1 VLKNR
6 GVLGVLFGL
15 ISATLYGITP
25 IFVYHATD
33 HGADSFGLMCSRYII
48 AVVFLL
54 IFRTF
59 KMGFGKWPTKSL
71 SLKLFLLGAVGL
83 YSNSICMFTA
93 FDYLPSGLAM
103 VLFYFYPILVVFF
116 GWVFFRHVPPKI
128 IWPCLAI
135 TLLGVALS
143 ASNLSGG
150 QAKGVAI
157 IVFGA
162 FAYAIYSVLA
172 AASMPKTDL
181 VSGLIL
187 IFGGAGFS
195 FVVVWLIDP
204 PGLPTTMPFVAD
216 VWLPALEIGIV
227 GTIGAMG
234 IFFAGMNLIGASK
247 SAVIQT
253 WEVLVA
259 ICSGVFFLN
268 QSFSIRQLF
277 GAVLI
282 LSGVIVLLR
291 VEAKQNNADILLPT

>member
-1 VLKNR
+1 MLKNR

-15 ISATLYGITP
+15 ISASLYGITP

-33 HGADSFGLMCSRYII
+33 NGADSFGLMCSRYVI
-48 AVVFLL
+48 AVFVLL
-54 IFRTF
+54 IVRAFT
-59 KMGFGKWPTKSL
+59 KGLLNWPSRKL
-71 SLKLFLLGAVGL
+71 SLKLFLLGAIGL

-93 FDYLPSGLAM
+93 FEYLPSGLAM
-103 VLFYFYPILVVFF
+103 VLFYFYPILVVLF

-135 TLLGVALS
+135 TLVGVALS

-181 VSGLIL
+181 LTGLIL

-204 PGLPTTMPFVAD
+204 PGLPTTMPFTAD
-216 VWLPALEIGIV
+216 VWLPALEIGII

-268 QSFSIRQLF
+268 QDFSPRQLL

>member
-1 VLKNR
+1 MLKNR
-6 GVLGVLFGL
+6 GVLGVVLGL
-15 ISATLYGITP
+15 IIATLYGITP

-33 HGADSFGLMCSRYII
+33 NGADSFGLMCSRYII
-48 AVVFLL
+48 AVIVLL

-59 KMGFGKWPTKSL
+59 KMGFGNWPTKKL
-71 SLKLFLLGAVGL
+71 SLKLFLLGAIGL

-93 FDYLPSGLAM
+93 FDFLPSGLAM
-103 VLFYFYPILVVFF
+103 VLFYFYPILVVLF

-143 ASNLSGG
+143 ASKLSGG

-172 AASMPKTDL
+172 GASMPKTDL

-187 IFGGAGFS
+187 VFGGAGFS

-204 PGLPTTMPFVAD
+204 PGLPTTMPFTAD

>member
-6 GVLGVLFGL
+6 GVLGVVFGL
-15 ISATLYGITP
+15 ISASLYGITP
-25 IFVYHATD
+25 IFVYHATE

-48 AVVFLL
+48 AVFVLL
-54 IFRTF
+54 IVRAFTKGLRN
-59 KMGFGKWPTKSL
+59 WPARKL
-71 SLKLFLLGAVGL
+71 SLKLFLLGAIGL

-103 VLFYFYPILVVFF
+103 VLFYFYPILVVLF
-116 GWVFFRHVPPKI
+116 GWLFFRHVPPKI

-135 TLLGVALS
+135 TLVGVALS

-181 VSGLIL
+181 LTGLIL

-204 PGLPTTMPFVAD
+204 PGLPTTMPYVAD
-216 VWLPALEIGIV
+216 VWLPALEIGII

>member
-6 GVLGVLFGL
+6 GVLGVVFGL
-15 ISATLYGITP
+15 ISASLYGITP

-33 HGADSFGLMCSRYII
+33 NGADSFGLMCSRYII
-48 AVVFLL
+48 AVVVLL
-54 IFRTF
+54 IYRTF
-59 KMGFGKWPTKSL
+59 KMGLGNWPSRKL
-71 SLKLFLLGAVGL
+71 SLKLFLLGAIGL

-103 VLFYFYPILVVFF
+103 VLFYFYPILVVLF

>member
-1 VLKNR
+1 MLKNR

-33 HGADSFGLMCSRYII
+33 NGADSFGLMCSRYII
-48 AVVFLL
+48 AVVVLL
-54 IFRTF
+54 IYRTF
-59 KMGFGKWPTKSL
+59 KIGLGKWPTKKL
-71 SLKLFLLGAVGL
+71 SLKLFLLGAIGL

-103 VLFYFYPILVVFF
+103 VLFYFYPILVVLF

-143 ASNLSGG
+143 ASKLSGG

-172 AASMPKTDL
+172 GASMPKTDL

-187 IFGGAGFS
+187 VFGGAGFS

-204 PGLPTTMPFVAD
+204 PGLPTTMPFTAD

>member
-1 VLKNR
+1 MLKNR
-6 GVLGVLFGL
+6 GVLGVVLGL
-15 ISATLYGITP
+15 ISASLYGITP
-25 IFVYHATD
+25 IFVYHATE
-33 HGADSFGLMCSRYII
+33 HGADSFGLMCSRYVI
-48 AVVFLL
+48 AVIVLL
-54 IFRTF
+54 SVRTV
-59 KMGFGKWPTKSL
+59 KLGIGKWPERRL
-71 SLKLFLLGAVGL
+71 SMKLFLLGAVGL
-83 YSNSICMFTA
+83 YANSICMFTA

-103 VLFYFYPILVVFF
+103 VLFYFYPILVVIF
-116 GWVFFRHVPPKI
+116 GWVFYRHVPPKI

-135 TLLGVALS
+135 TLIGVAFS
-143 ASNLSGG
+143 ASDLSGG

-162 FAYAIYSVLA
+162 FAYSMYSVLA

-181 VSGLIL
+181 LSGLIL

-195 FVVVWLIDP
+195 FIVVWLLDP
-204 PGLPTTMPFVAD
+204 PGLPTTMPFTAD

-247 SAVIQT
+247 SAVVQT
-253 WEVLVA
+253 WEVFVA
-259 ICSGVFFLN
+259 LCSGVFFLN
-268 QSFSIRQLF
+268 QDFSPRQLF

>member
-1 VLKNR
+1 MLKNR
-6 GVLGVLFGL
+6 GVLGVVFGL
-15 ISATLYGITP
+15 ISASLYGITP

-33 HGADSFGLMCSRYII
+33 NGADSFGLMCSRYII
-48 AVVFLL
+48 AVVVLL
-54 IFRTF
+54 IYRTF
-59 KMGFGKWPTKSL
+59 KMGLGDWPSRKL
-71 SLKLFLLGAVGL
+71 GLKLFLLGAIGL

-103 VLFYFYPILVVFF
+103 VLFYFYPILVVLF

>member
-1 VLKNR
+1 MLKNR

-15 ISATLYGITP
+15 ISASLYGITP
-25 IFVYHATD
+25 IFVYHATEN
-33 HGADSFGLMCSRYII
+33 GADSFGLMCSRYVI
-48 AVVFLL
+48 AVVILL
-54 IFRTF
+54 AVRTI
-59 KMGFGKWPTKSL
+59 KMGFGKWPARKLGT
-71 SLKLFLLGAVGL
+71 KLFLLGAVGL

-93 FDYLPSGLAM
+93 FEYLPSGLSM
-103 VLFYFYPILVVFF
+103 VLFYFYPILVVLF

-143 ASNLSGG
+143 ASDLSGG

-172 AASMPKTDL
+172 AASMPRTDL
-181 VSGLIL
+181 LSGLIL

-216 VWLPALEIGIV
+216 VWLPALEIGTI

-247 SAVIQT
+247 SAVVQT

-259 ICSGVFFLN
+259 ICSGVFFLD
-268 QSFSIRQLF
+268 QSFSVRQLF

-291 VEAKQNNADILLPT
+291 VEAKQNNPDILLPT

>member
-1 VLKNR
+1 MLKNR

-15 ISATLYGITP
+15 ISASLYGITP
-25 IFVYHATD
+25 IFVYHATE
-33 HGADSFGLMCSRYII
+33 HGADSFGLMCSRYVI
-48 AVVFLL
+48 AVVILL
-54 IFRTF
+54 AVRTIRLGL
-59 KMGFGKWPTKSL
+59 KKWPDRKLGTR
-71 SLKLFLLGAVGL
+71 LFLLGAIGL

-93 FDYLPSGLAM
+93 FNYLPSGLSM
-103 VLFYFYPILVVFF
+103 VLFYFYPILVVLF

-135 TLLGVALS
+135 TLLGVAMS
-143 ASNLSGG
+143 ASDLSGG

-181 VSGLIL
+181 LSGLIL

-216 VWLPALEIGIV
+216 VWLPALEIGTI

-247 SAVIQT
+247 SAVVQT

-259 ICSGVFFLN
+259 ICSGVFFLD
-268 QSFSIRQLF
+268 QSFSVRQLF

-291 VEAKQNNADILLPT
+291 VEAKQNNPDILLPT

>member
-1 VLKNR
+1 MLKNR

-15 ISATLYGITP
+15 ISASLYGITP
-25 IFVYHATD
+25 IFVYHATE
-33 HGADSFGLMCSRYII
+33 HGADSFGLMCSRYVI
-48 AVVFLL
+48 AVVILL
-54 IFRTF
+54 AVRTI
-59 KMGFGKWPTKSL
+59 KMGFGKWPERKLGT
-71 SLKLFLLGAVGL
+71 KLFLLGAVGL

-93 FDYLPSGLAM
+93 FEYLPSGLSM
-103 VLFYFYPILVVFF
+103 VLFYFYPILVVLF

-135 TLLGVALS
+135 TLLGVAMS
-143 ASNLSGG
+143 ASDLSGG

-172 AASMPKTDL
+172 AASMPRTDL
-181 VSGLIL
+181 LSGLIL

-195 FVVVWLIDP
+195 FIVVWLIDP

-216 VWLPALEIGIV
+216 VWLPALEIGTI

-247 SAVIQT
+247 SAVVQT

-259 ICSGVFFLN
+259 ICSGVFFLD
-268 QSFSIRQLF
+268 QSFSVRQLF

-291 VEAKQNNADILLPT
+291 VEAKQNNPDILLPT

>member
-6 GVLGVLFGL
+6 GVLGVVFGL
-15 ISATLYGITP
+15 ISASLYGITP

-33 HGADSFGLMCSRYII
+33 NGADSFGLMCSRYVI
-48 AVVFLL
+48 AVVVLL
-54 IFRTF
+54 IFRAF
-59 KMGFGKWPTKSL
+59 KMGFGNWPSRRL
-71 SLKLFLLGAVGL
+71 SLKLFLLGAIGL

-103 VLFYFYPILVVFF
+103 VLFYFYPILVVLF

-291 VEAKQNNADILLPT
+291 VEAKQNNPDILLPT

>member
-1 VLKNR
+1 MV
-6 GVLGVLFGL
+6 FGL
-15 ISATLYGITP
+15 ISASLYGITP

-33 HGADSFGLMCSRYII
+33 NGADSFGLMCSRYVI
-48 AVVFLL
+48 AVIVLL

-59 KMGFGKWPTKSL
+59 KMGLGNWPSRKL
-71 SLKLFLLGAVGL
+71 SLKLFLLGAIGL

-103 VLFYFYPILVVFF
+103 VLFYFYPILVVLF

>member
-1 VLKNR
+1 V
-6 GVLGVLFGL
+6 FGL
-15 ISATLYGITP
+15 ISASLYGITP

-33 HGADSFGLMCSRYII
+33 NGADSFGLMCSRYII
-48 AVVFLL
+48 AVVVLL
-54 IFRTF
+54 IYRTF
-59 KMGFGKWPTKSL
+59 KMGLGNWPSRKL
-71 SLKLFLLGAVGL
+71 SLKLFLLGAIGL

-103 VLFYFYPILVVFF
+103 VLFYFYPILVVLF

>member
-1 VLKNR
+1 MLKNR

-48 AVVFLL
+48 AVVVLL
-54 IFRTF
+54 VYRTF
-59 KMGFGKWPTKSL
+59 TTGLGKWPTKKL
-71 SLKLFLLGAVGL
+71 SLKLFLLGAIGL

-103 VLFYFYPILVVFF
+103 VLFYFYPILVVIF

-195 FVVVWLIDP
+195 FVVVWLLDP

-216 VWLPALEIGIV
+216 VWLPALEIGTV

-268 QSFSIRQLF
+268 QSFGIRQLF

>member
-1 VLKNR
+1 MLKNR

-25 IFVYHATD
+25 IFVYHAFD
-33 HGADSFGLMCSRYII
+33 HGADAFGLMCSRYII
-48 AVVFLL
+48 ASSILL
-54 IFRTF
+54 IVRFFRI
-59 KMGFGKWPTKSL
+59 GFRSWPASKQM
-71 SLKLFLLGAVGL
+71 LKLFLLGSVGL

-93 FDYLPSGLAM
+93 LKYLPSGLSM
-103 VLFYFYPILVVFF
+103 VLFYFYPILVVLF
-116 GWVFFRHVPPKI
+116 GWLFYRHVPPKI

-135 TLLGVALS
+135 TLLGVALG
-143 ASNLSGG
+143 ASDLSGG

-162 FAYAIYSVLA
+162 FAYAMYSVLA
-172 AASMPKTDL
+172 AATMPKSDL
-181 VSGLIL
+181 LTGLIF

-195 FVVVWLIDP
+195 FVVVWLLDP
-204 PGLPTTMPFVAD
+204 PGLPTSMPYVAD

-247 SAVIQT
+247 SAVVQT

>member
-1 VLKNR
+1 MLKNR
-6 GVLGVLFGL
+6 GVLGVVFGL

-33 HGADSFGLMCSRYII
+33 NGADSFGLMCSRYII
-48 AVVFLL
+48 AVVVLL
-54 IFRTF
+54 IYRTF
-59 KMGFGKWPTKSL
+59 KIGLRKWPTKKL
-71 SLKLFLLGAVGL
+71 SLKLFLLGAIGL

-103 VLFYFYPILVVFF
+103 VLFYFYPILVVLF

-143 ASNLSGG
+143 ASKLSGG

-172 AASMPKTDL
+172 GASMPKTDL

-187 IFGGAGFS
+187 VFGGAGFS

-204 PGLPTTMPFVAD
+204 PGLPTTMPFTAD

>member
-1 VLKNR
+1 MLKNR
-6 GVLGVLFGL
+6 GVLGVVFGL

-33 HGADSFGLMCSRYII
+33 NGADSFGLMCSRYII
-48 AVVFLL
+48 AVVVLL
-54 IFRTF
+54 IYRTF
-59 KMGFGKWPTKSL
+59 KIGLGKWPTKKL
-71 SLKLFLLGAVGL
+71 SLKLFLLGAIGL

-103 VLFYFYPILVVFF
+103 VLFYFYPILVVLF

-143 ASNLSGG
+143 ASKLSGG

-172 AASMPKTDL
+172 GASMPKTDL

-187 IFGGAGFS
+187 VFGGAGFS

-204 PGLPTTMPFVAD
+204 PGLPTTMPFTAD

-291 VEAKQNNADILLPT
+291 VDAKQNNADILLPT

>member
-48 AVVFLL
+48 AVVVLL
-54 IFRTF
+54 VYRMFTT
-59 KMGFGKWPTKSL
+59 GLSKWPTKKL
-71 SLKLFLLGAVGL
+71 SLKLFLLGAIGL

-103 VLFYFYPILVVFF
+103 VLFYFYPILVVIF

-143 ASNLSGG
+143 ASKLSGG

-181 VSGLIL
+181 ISGLIL

-195 FVVVWLIDP
+195 FVVVWLLDP

-216 VWLPALEIGIV
+216 VWLPALEIGVV

>member
-25 IFVYHATD
+25 IFVYHATNN
-33 HGADSFGLMCSRYII
+33 GADSFGLMCSRYII
-48 AVVFLL
+48 AVVVLL
-54 IFRTF
+54 IFRAF
-59 KMGFGKWPTKSL
+59 KMGFGNWPTKKL
-71 SLKLFLLGAVGL
+71 SLKLFLLGAIGL

-103 VLFYFYPILVVFF
+103 VLFYFYPILVVLF
-116 GWVFFRHVPPKI
+116 GWVFFRHIPPKI

-143 ASNLSGG
+143 ASKLSGG

-181 VSGLIL
+181 ISGLIL

-195 FVVVWLIDP
+195 FVVVWLVDP
-204 PGLPTTMPFVAD
+204 PGLPTTMPFTAD

>member
-6 GVLGVLFGL
+6 GVLGVVFGL

-33 HGADSFGLMCSRYII
+33 NGADSFGLMCSRYII
-48 AVVFLL
+48 AVVVLL
-54 IFRTF
+54 IYRTF
-59 KMGFGKWPTKSL
+59 KIGLRKWPTKKL
-71 SLKLFLLGAVGL
+71 SLKLFLLGAIGL

-103 VLFYFYPILVVFF
+103 VLFYFYPILVVLF

-143 ASNLSGG
+143 ASKLSGG

-172 AASMPKTDL
+172 GASMPKTDL

-187 IFGGAGFS
+187 VFGGAGFS

-204 PGLPTTMPFVAD
+204 PGLPTTMPFTAD

>member
-1 VLKNR
+1 MLKNR
-6 GVLGVLFGL
+6 GVLGVVFVL
-15 ISATLYGITP
+15 ISASLYGITP
-25 IFVYHATD
+25 IFVYHATE

-48 AVVFLL
+48 AVVVLL
-54 IFRTF
+54 IYRTF
-59 KMGFGKWPTKSL
+59 KMGFGNWPSRKL
-71 SLKLFLLGAVGL
+71 SLKLFLLGAIGL

-103 VLFYFYPILVVFF
+103 VLFYFYPILVVLF
-116 GWVFFRHVPPKI
+116 GWLFFRHVPPKI

-135 TLLGVALS
+135 TLVGVAMS

-181 VSGLIL
+181 LTGLIL

-204 PGLPTTMPFVAD
+204 LGLPTTMPYVAD
-216 VWLPALEIGIV
+216 VWLPALEIGII

>member
-1 VLKNR
+1 V
-6 GVLGVLFGL
+6 VFGL
-15 ISATLYGITP
+15 ISASLYGITP

-33 HGADSFGLMCSRYII
+33 NGADSFGLMCSRYVI
-48 AVVFLL
+48 AVIVLL

-59 KMGFGKWPTKSL
+59 KMGLGNWPSRKL
-71 SLKLFLLGAVGL
+71 SLKLFLLGAIGL

-103 VLFYFYPILVVFF
+103 VLFYFYPILVVLF
-116 GWVFFRHVPPKI
+116 GWVFYRHVPPKI

-172 AASMPKTDL
+172 ASSMPKTDL

-187 IFGGAGFS
+187 VFGGAGFS
-195 FVVVWLIDP
+195 FIVVWLIDP

>member
-1 VLKNR
+1 MLKNR

-48 AVVFLL
+48 AVVVLL
-54 IFRTF
+54 VYRMFTT
-59 KMGFGKWPTKSL
+59 GLGKWPTKKL
-71 SLKLFLLGAVGL
+71 SLKLFLLGAIGL

-103 VLFYFYPILVVFF
+103 VLFYFYPILVVIF

-143 ASNLSGG
+143 ASKLSGG

-181 VSGLIL
+181 ISGLIL

-195 FVVVWLIDP
+195 FVVVWLLDP
-204 PGLPTTMPFVAD
+204 PGLPTTMPFVVD
-216 VWLPALEIGIV
+216 VWLPALEIGVV

>member
-1 VLKNR
+1 V
-6 GVLGVLFGL
+6 VFGL
-15 ISATLYGITP
+15 ISASLYGITP

-33 HGADSFGLMCSRYII
+33 NGADSFGLMCSRYVI
-48 AVVFLL
+48 AVVVLL
-54 IFRTF
+54 IFRAF
-59 KMGFGKWPTKSL
+59 KMGFGNWPSRRL
-71 SLKLFLLGAVGL
+71 SLKLFLLGAIGL

-103 VLFYFYPILVVFF
+103 VLFYFYPILVVLF
-116 GWVFFRHVPPKI
+116 GWVFYRHVPPKI

-150 QAKGVAI
+150 QAEGVAI

-291 VEAKQNNADILLPT
+291 VEAKQNNPDILLPT

>member
-6 GVLGVLFGL
+6 GVLGVVFGL

-33 HGADSFGLMCSRYII
+33 NGADSFGLMCSRYII
-48 AVVFLL
+48 AVVVLL

-59 KMGFGKWPTKSL
+59 KMGFGNWPTKKL
-71 SLKLFLLGAVGL
+71 SLKLFLLGAIGL

-103 VLFYFYPILVVFF
+103 VLFYFYPILVVLF

-143 ASNLSGG
+143 ASKLSGG
-150 QAKGVAI
+150 QTKGVAI

>member
-25 IFVYHATD
+25 IFVYHAFD
-33 HGADSFGLMCSRYII
+33 HGADSFGLMCSRYVI
-48 AVVFLL
+48 ASSLL
-54 IFRTF
+54 LVYRLF
-59 KMGFGKWPTKSL
+59 KIGFGKWPERKL
-71 SLKLFLLGAVGL
+71 CIKLFLLGAVGL
-83 YSNSICMFTA
+83 YSNSICMFSA
-93 FDYLPSGLAM
+93 LKYLPSGLSM
-103 VLFYFYPILVVFF
+103 VLFYFYPILVVLF
-116 GWVFFRHVPPKI
+116 GWLFFRHVPPKI

-135 TLLGVALS
+135 TLFGVAMS
-143 ASNLSGG
+143 ASDLSGG
-150 QAKGVAI
+150 QGKGVAI

-162 FAYAIYSVLA
+162 IAYAIYSVLA
-172 AASMPKTDL
+172 AATVPKTDL
-181 VSGLIL
+181 VTGLIF

-195 FVVVWLIDP
+195 FVVVWLLDP
-204 PGLPTTMPFVAD
+204 PGLPTTMPYVAD
-216 VWLPALEIGIV
+216 VWLPALEIGII

-291 VEAKQNNADILLPT
+291 VEAKQNNPDILLPT

>member
-6 GVLGVLFGL
+6 GVLGVVFGL

-33 HGADSFGLMCSRYII
+33 NGADSFGLMCSRYII
-48 AVVFLL
+48 AVVVLL
-54 IFRTF
+54 IYRTF
-59 KMGFGKWPTKSL
+59 KIGLGKWPTKKL

-103 VLFYFYPILVVFF
+103 VLFYFYPILVVLF

-143 ASNLSGG
+143 ASKLSGG

-172 AASMPKTDL
+172 GASMPKTDL

-187 IFGGAGFS
+187 VFGGAGFS

-204 PGLPTTMPFVAD
+204 PGLPTTMPFTAD

-291 VEAKQNNADILLPT
+291 VDAKQNNADILLPT

>member
-15 ISATLYGITP
+15 ISASLYGITP
-25 IFVYHATD
+25 IFVYHATE
-33 HGADSFGLMCSRYII
+33 HGADSFGLMCSRYVI
-48 AVVFLL
+48 AVVILL
-54 IFRTF
+54 AVRTIRLGL
-59 KMGFGKWPTKSL
+59 KKWPDRKLGTR
-71 SLKLFLLGAVGL
+71 LFLLGAIGL

-93 FDYLPSGLAM
+93 FNYLPSGVSM
-103 VLFYFYPILVVFF
+103 VLFYFYPILVVLF

-135 TLLGVALS
+135 TLLGVAMS
-143 ASNLSGG
+143 ASDLSGG

-172 AASMPKTDL
+172 AASMPRTDL
-181 VSGLIL
+181 LSGLIL

-216 VWLPALEIGIV
+216 VWLPALEIGTI

-247 SAVIQT
+247 SAVVQT

-259 ICSGVFFLN
+259 ICSGVFFLD
-268 QSFSIRQLF
+268 QSFSVRQLF

-291 VEAKQNNADILLPT
+291 VEAKQNNPDILLPT

>member
-1 VLKNR
+1 MLKNR
-6 GVLGVLFGL
+6 GVLGVVFGL
-15 ISATLYGITP
+15 ISASLYGITP

-33 HGADSFGLMCSRYII
+33 NGADSFGLMCSRYVI
-48 AVVFLL
+48 AVVVLL
-54 IFRTF
+54 IFRAF
-59 KMGFGKWPTKSL
+59 KMGFGNWPSRRL
-71 SLKLFLLGAVGL
+71 SLKLFLLGAIGL

-103 VLFYFYPILVVFF
+103 VLYYFYPILVVLF
-116 GWVFFRHVPPKI
+116 GWVFYRHIPPKI

-291 VEAKQNNADILLPT
+291 VEAKQNNPDILLPT

>member
-1 VLKNR
+1 MLKNR

-33 HGADSFGLMCSRYII
+33 NGADSFGLMCSRYVI
-48 AVVFLL
+48 AVIVLL

-59 KMGFGKWPTKSL
+59 KMGFGNWPSRKL
-71 SLKLFLLGAVGL
+71 SLKLFLLGAIGL

-103 VLFYFYPILVVFF
+103 VLFYFYPILVVLF
-116 GWVFFRHVPPKI
+116 GWVFYRHVPPKI

-150 QAKGVAI
+150 QATGVAI

-172 AASMPKTDL
+172 ASSMPKTDL

-204 PGLPTTMPFVAD
+204 PGLPTTMPFTAD

-268 QSFSIRQLF
+268 QSFSVRQLF

>member
-1 VLKNR
+1 MLKNR
-6 GVLGVLFGL
+6 GVLGVVFGL

-33 HGADSFGLMCSRYII
+33 NGADSFGLMCSRYII
-48 AVVFLL
+48 AVVVLL

-59 KMGFGKWPTKSL
+59 KMGFGNWPTKKL
-71 SLKLFLLGAVGL
+71 SLKLFLLGAIGL

-103 VLFYFYPILVVFF
+103 VLFYFYPILVVLF

-143 ASNLSGG
+143 ASKLSGG

>member
-1 VLKNR
+1 MLKNR

-15 ISATLYGITP
+15 ISASLYGITP
-25 IFVYHATD
+25 IFVYHATE
-33 HGADSFGLMCSRYII
+33 HGADSFGLMCSRYVI
-48 AVVFLL
+48 AVVILL
-54 IFRTF
+54 AVRTIRLGL
-59 KMGFGKWPTKSL
+59 KKWPDRKLGT
-71 SLKLFLLGAVGL
+71 KLFLLGAVGL

-93 FDYLPSGLAM
+93 FEYLPSGLSM
-103 VLFYFYPILVVFF
+103 VLFYFYPILVVLF

-135 TLLGVALS
+135 TLLGVAMS
-143 ASNLSGG
+143 ASDLSGG

-172 AASMPKTDL
+172 AASMPRTDL
-181 VSGLIL
+181 LYGLIL

-216 VWLPALEIGIV
+216 VWLPALEIGTI

-247 SAVIQT
+247 SAVVQT

-259 ICSGVFFLN
+259 ICSGVFFLD
-268 QSFSIRQLF
+268 QSFSVRQLF

-291 VEAKQNNADILLPT
+291 VEAKQNNPDILLPT

>member
-1 VLKNR
+1 MLKNR

-25 IFVYHATD
+25 IFVYHAFD
-33 HGADSFGLMCSRYII
+33 HGADAFGLMCSRYII
-48 AVVFLL
+48 ASSILL
-54 IFRTF
+54 IVRFFRI
-59 KMGFGKWPTKSL
+59 GFRSWPASKQM
-71 SLKLFLLGAVGL
+71 LKLFLLGSVGL

-93 FDYLPSGLAM
+93 LKYLPSGLSM
-103 VLFYFYPILVVFF
+103 VLFYFYPILVVLF
-116 GWVFFRHVPPKI
+116 GWLFYRHVPPKI

-143 ASNLSGG
+143 ASDLSGG

-162 FAYAIYSVLA
+162 FAYAMYSVLA
-172 AASMPKTDL
+172 AATMPKSDL
-181 VSGLIL
+181 LTGLIF

-195 FVVVWLIDP
+195 FVVVWLLDP
-204 PGLPTTMPFVAD
+204 PGLPTSMPYVAD

-247 SAVIQT
+247 SAVVQT

>member
-6 GVLGVLFGL
+6 GVLGVVFGL

-33 HGADSFGLMCSRYII
+33 NGADSFGLMCSRYII
-48 AVVFLL
+48 AVVVLL
-54 IFRTF
+54 IYRTF
-59 KMGFGKWPTKSL
+59 KIGLGKWPTKKL
-71 SLKLFLLGAVGL
+71 SLKLFLLGAIGL

-103 VLFYFYPILVVFF
+103 VLFYFYPILVVLF

-143 ASNLSGG
+143 ASKLSGG

-172 AASMPKTDL
+172 GASMPKTDL

-187 IFGGAGFS
+187 VFGGAGFS

-204 PGLPTTMPFVAD
+204 PGLPTTMPFTAD

-253 WEVLVA
+253 WEGLVA

>member
-1 VLKNR
+1 MV
-6 GVLGVLFGL
+6 FGL

-33 HGADSFGLMCSRYII
+33 NGADSFGLMCSRYII
-48 AVVFLL
+48 AVVVLL
-54 IFRTF
+54 IYRTF
-59 KMGFGKWPTKSL
+59 KIGLGKWPTKKL
-71 SLKLFLLGAVGL
+71 SLKLFLLGAIGL

-103 VLFYFYPILVVFF
+103 VLFYFYPILVVLF

-143 ASNLSGG
+143 ASKLSGG

-172 AASMPKTDL
+172 GASMPKTDL

-187 IFGGAGFS
+187 VFGGAGFS

-204 PGLPTTMPFVAD
+204 PGLPTTMPFTAD

>member
-6 GVLGVLFGL
+6 GVLGVVFGL
-15 ISATLYGITP
+15 ISASLYGITP

-33 HGADSFGLMCSRYII
+33 NGADSFGLMCSRYII
-48 AVVFLL
+48 AVIVLF

-59 KMGFGKWPTKSL
+59 KMGLGNWPSRKL
-71 SLKLFLLGAVGL
+71 SLKLFLLGAIGL

-103 VLFYFYPILVVFF
+103 VLFYFYPILVVLF
-116 GWVFFRHVPPKI
+116 GWVFYRHVPPKI

-150 QAKGVAI
+150 QARGVAI

-172 AASMPKTDL
+172 ASSMPKTDL

-187 IFGGAGFS
+187 VFGGAGFS
-195 FVVVWLIDP
+195 FIVVWLIDP

>member
-1 VLKNR
+1 MLKNR
-6 GVLGVLFGL
+6 GVLGVVFGL

-33 HGADSFGLMCSRYII
+33 NGADSFGLMCSRYII
-48 AVVFLL
+48 AVVVLL
-54 IFRTF
+54 IYRTF
-59 KMGFGKWPTKSL
+59 KIGLGKWPTKKL

-103 VLFYFYPILVVFF
+103 VLFYFYPILVVLF
-116 GWVFFRHVPPKI
+116 GWVFFRHAPPKI

-143 ASNLSGG
+143 ASKLSGG

-172 AASMPKTDL
+172 GASMPKTDL

-187 IFGGAGFS
+187 VFGGAGFS

-204 PGLPTTMPFVAD
+204 PGLPTTMPFTAD
-216 VWLPALEIGIV
+216 VWLPALEIGVV

>member
-1 VLKNR
+1 MLKNR
-6 GVLGVLFGL
+6 GVLGVVFGL

-33 HGADSFGLMCSRYII
+33 NGADSFGLMCSRYVI
-48 AVVFLL
+48 AVVVLL
-54 IFRTF
+54 MYRTF
-59 KMGFGKWPTKSL
+59 KIGLGKWPTKKL
-71 SLKLFLLGAVGL
+71 SLKLFLLGAIGL

-103 VLFYFYPILVVFF
+103 VLFYFYPILVVLF

-143 ASNLSGG
+143 ASKLSGG

>member
-48 AVVFLL
+48 AVVVLL
-54 IFRTF
+54 VYRTF
-59 KMGFGKWPTKSL
+59 TTGLGKWPTKKL
-71 SLKLFLLGAVGL
+71 SLKLFLLGAIGL

-103 VLFYFYPILVVFF
+103 VLFYFYPILVVIF

-143 ASNLSGG
+143 ASKLSGG

-181 VSGLIL
+181 ISGLIL

-195 FVVVWLIDP
+195 FVVVWLLDP

-216 VWLPALEIGIV
+216 VWLPALEIGVV

>member
-1 VLKNR
+1 V
-6 GVLGVLFGL
+6 VFGL
-15 ISATLYGITP
+15 ISASLYGITP

-33 HGADSFGLMCSRYII
+33 NGADSFGLMCSRYVI
-48 AVVFLL
+48 AVVVLL
-54 IFRTF
+54 IFRAF
-59 KMGFGKWPTKSL
+59 KMGFGNWPSRRL
-71 SLKLFLLGAVGL
+71 SLKLFLLGAIGL

-103 VLFYFYPILVVFF
+103 VLFYFYPILVVLF
-116 GWVFFRHVPPKI
+116 GWVFYRHVPPKI

-291 VEAKQNNADILLPT
+291 VEAKQNNPDILLPT